1 MNTRTIV
8 IRRQNFGWQQKIKRN
23 TKTKLEVRLNLAGF
37 INPVFVVLVTAVF
50 FGLFYVYAVNQMAVK
65 GIAIRNAEKEIE
77 SQKKDNEILKIKEAE
92 LKSLYKI
99 EEQSKQM
106 EMINSSE
113 VKYIDNSSM
122 ALNDKSKIK

>member
-1 MNTRTIV
+1 
-8 IRRQNFGWQQKIKRN
+8 
-23 TKTKLEVRLNLAGF
+23 
-37 INPVFVVLVTAVF
+37 
-50 FGLFYVYAVNQMAVK
+50 MAVK